1 MVKTVHFVRH
11 AQGFHNEATAQ
22 VGGSLVPIE
31 HTTEGAWRFLDCGLT
46 PRGVQECL
54 AARDG
59 AASATTCQPDL
70 VVVSPLVRA
79 LQTAHLIFG
88 RRNIPFLVHH
98 TCRERWGRYT
108 CDKRKTKT
116 EIVAEMGP
124 VFHGTGDAVDF
135 ESHGFPTEGD
145 IDWTAERE
153 PSEHCIARGL
163 EFVDWLS
170 RRPESEIAVVTH
182 GSFLR
187 HLFSAP
193 GWAASGPAGGSDP
206 NQLISNTE
214 VRTVTLVN

>member
-11 AQGFHNEATAQ
+11 AQGFHNEATERA
-22 VGGSLVPIE
+22 GGYLTPIE
-31 HTTEGAWRFLDCGLT
+31 HSTPDAWRFLDSGLT
-46 PRGVQECL
+46 PKGVQQCL

-59 AASATTCQPDL
+59 AAACQPAL
-70 VVVSPLVRA
+70 VVVSPMVRA
-79 LQTAHLIFG
+79 LQTAHLMFG

-116 EIVAEMGP
+116 EIVAEMGS
-124 VFHGTGDAVDF
+124 VFADTGDAIDF
-135 ESHGFPTEGD
+135 ESHGFPTED
-145 IDWTAERE
+145 DVDWTLERE

-163 EFVDWLS
+163 EFVGWLAQ
-170 RRPESEIAVVTH
+170 RPESEIAVITH

-187 HLFSAP
+187 HLFSVS
-193 GWAASGPAGGSDP
+193 GWMQPTAEGGSGSK
-206 NQLISNTE
+206 QLLSNTE